1 MASRGGRTPSPSP
14 WRPRVVPLGLTL
26 LSAGCPLG
34 APEPFVPSQ
43 RIEAGELEMRCAV
56 EPTPADC
63 SRPRVTTSV
72 RRFDAFW
79 LDRTEVT
86 VGQARAAAA
95 QYRDCAG
102 LSPRDCLIAWMGL
115 DPSAHAACAAV
126 SDGPGEGDR
135 TRALDCVTGP
145 FSRDYCTT
153 IGKRLPTDAEWEFAA
168 RGPGGRRYPWGEEAP
183 SCERAVY
190 ACEGM
195 PASGPEPAGS
205 RPAGASPDGVLDLAG
220 NLAEWTSGDGQ
231 GERILR
237 GGAWDSPTALLDP
250 RARLDVRTDAAM
262 LDLDPVDRRLGVRCA
277 E

>member
-14 WRPRVVPLGLTL
+14 WRPRVAPLGLTL

-43 RIEAGELEMRCAV
+43 RIEAGELEMRCVV

-63 SRPRVTTSV
+63 GRPRVTASV
-72 RRFDAFW
+72 RRFDAYW

-86 VGQARAAAA
+86 IGQARVAAA

-102 LSPRDCLIAWMGL
+102 QTPRDCLVTWMGL
-115 DPSAHAACAAV
+115 DASAHAACAAL
-126 SDGPGEGDR
+126 GEGDDAR
-135 TRALDCVTGP
+135 PLDCVSGA
-145 FSRDYCTT
+145 FARDYCTT

-183 SCERAVY
+183 SCERAVH
-190 ACEGM
+190 AC
-195 PASGPEPAGS
+195 SGDAPTGPRLVGS
-205 RPAGASPDGVLDLAG
+205 VPAGATPEGVLDLAG

-231 GERILR
+231 GERVLR
-237 GGAWDSPTALLDP
+237 GGAWDSAP
-250 RARLDVRTDAAM
+250 AM
-262 LDLDPVDRRLGVRCA
+262 LDAEARLEAPMFELEIAGLRVGLRCA